1 MIDRILGFS
10 LRQRLL
16 VVIGALLLM
25 AGGLWAFGQL
35 PIDAV
40 PDVTNNQVQI
50 NTRTPGLA
58 PAEVEKLV
66 TYPVEVAMG
75 GVPFVT
81 GTRSI
86 SQPGLSQVTVVFDDN
101 VSIYFA
107 RQLLLERL
115 ATVGGSL
122 PPNVGTP
129 TMSPISTGLGEIYQ
143 YTLDSDTV
151 SPTDLKTLQEF
162 LVKPQLR
169 TVPGVAEVNTYGG
182 YDKQFQIEI
191 DPKRML
197 SRDVTLRQLEEAV
210 SRNNANAGGGFIIQG
225 PQQLLV
231 RGIGVA
237 RNTKDLGNIV
247 VDAERGT
254 PIFLRDVADVKE
266 GKGLRQSAALHNGR
280 ETVLGVAMM
289 LKGANSRTVALAVDD
304 KIRLLRTEL
313 PPGVRITTVYN
324 RTELVDK
331 TIGTVEKNLLEGGL
345 LVIAVLLL
353 LLGNLRGALIVA
365 CLIPLSLMVAIIGMQ
380 QFGISANL
388 LSLGAIDFGLI
399 VDGGV
404 VLVENTVRRLAEARQ
419 HEARTLSRAQVTH
432 TVLQSAREVGAP
444 LTFGV
449 AIIIMVY
456 LPIMTLTGV
465 EGKMFRP
472 MAYTVALALGGA
484 LILSLTL
491 IPALCALGL
500 SRDTHEKENPFMR
513 GAERLYTPVL
523 AWALGHRG
531 VVVTVSI
538 LLFAGCT
545 ALFPLLGS
553 EFTPTLD
560 EGAIAINAAR
570 VPGVS
575 VAQSVKMLTPMEQ
588 TIKAFPEVK
597 DVYDRL
603 GTAEVANDPMPPS
616 YGDTIITLND
626 RDTWPKGVTKDSL
639 VASMQDRLDK
649 DVPGMNYSFSQPIKG
664 RTDELVSGV
673 KADVALKV
681 FGEDMNTLNGLG
693 VRLQDALRK
702 VPGAQDVTMQQTADG
717 LPTVEITVD
726 RDEVARYGISVAD
739 VLDVIE
745 SCVGGR
751 TLGQVAEGDR
761 RFDIVVK
768 LPEAQRN
775 DLDAIRGLQVS
786 APDGGR
792 VPLSS
797 LAEIAV
803 RDSPAQINR
812 EQGQR
817 FVVVQANVRG
827 RDLGSFIADAQAQAT
842 RQVPLPSGYH
852 LEWGGQFQNLQS
864 ARARLLIVVPLSLAL
879 IFLLLFMTF
888 GSLRQAAIIFTG
900 VPLAVTGGILALLG
914 RGLPFSISAGVGFI
928 ALFGVA
934 VLNGVV
940 LVSAINKL
948 RDGGDDVL
956 TAVREGARTRLRPV
970 LMTALVASLGFIPM
984 ALSTGVGAEV
994 QRPLATV
1001 VIGGIVSS
1009 TLLTLVVLPT
1019 LYAWFEKE
1027 EGDVDVTGGSEGLP
1041 SRMEDAT
1048 GAEPRF
1054 APSPEREG
1062 LTVHFQEPK
1071 AS

>member
-1 MIDRILGFS
+1 MMERILKFS

-16 VVIGALLLM
+16 IVIGSLLL
-25 AGGLWAFGQL
+25 AVGGLWAFGQL

-50 NTRTPGLA
+50 NTRAPGLA

-66 TYPVEVAMG
+66 TYPIEVAMS
-75 GVPFVT
+75 GVPYVT

-86 SQPGLSQVTVVFDDN
+86 SQPGLSQVTVVFDDS

-115 ATVGGSL
+115 AALGGSL

-129 TMSPISTGLGEIYQ
+129 AMSPISTGLGEIYQ
-143 YTLDSDTV
+143 YTLDSDTI
-151 SPTDLKTLQEF
+151 SLTDLKTLQEF

-191 DPKRML
+191 DPQRML
-197 SRDVTLRQLEEAV
+197 SHSVTLRQLEDAV
-210 SRNNANAGGGFIIQG
+210 SRSNTNAGGGFIIQG

-237 RNTKDLGNIV
+237 RNTKDIGNIV

-254 PIFLRDVADVKE
+254 PIYVRDVADVKE
-266 GKGLRQSAALHNGR
+266 GAGLRQSAALHNGK
-280 ETVLGVAMM
+280 ETVLGIAMM

-304 KIRLLRTEL
+304 KVRQIRTEL

-324 RTELVDK
+324 RTDLVDK
-331 TIGTVEKNLLEGGL
+331 TIGTVEKNLLEGGF

-365 CLIPLSLMVAIIGMQ
+365 CLIPLSLMFTIIGMQ

-404 VLVENTVRRLAEARQ
+404 VLVENIVRRLAQARE
-419 HEARTLSRAQVTH
+419 HAARTLSRAEVIQ
-432 TVLQSAREVGAP
+432 TVLKSAVEVGAP

-472 MAYTVALALGGA
+472 MAYTVSLALGGA
-484 LILSLTL
+484 LLLSLTL

-500 SRDTHEKENPFMR
+500 SRDTREKENPFMR
-513 GAERLYTPVL
+513 GAERLYAPAL
-523 AWALGHRG
+523 GWALGHR
-531 VVVTVSI
+531 VVVAAVSV
-538 LLFAGCT
+538 LFFAGCA

-560 EGAIAINAAR
+560 EGAVAINAAR
-570 VPGVS
+570 IPGVS
-575 VAQSVKMLTPMEQ
+575 VSQSVKMLTPMEQ
-588 TIKAFPEVK
+588 VIESFPEVK

-616 YGDTIITLND
+616 FGDTIITLKD
-626 RDTWPKGVTKDSL
+626 REEWPKGVTKDSL
-639 VASMQDRLDK
+639 VAAMQDRLNK

-681 FGEDMNTLNGLG
+681 FGEDMITLNKLG
-693 VRLQDALRK
+693 MQLQDVLRK
-702 VPGAQDVTMQQTADG
+702 VPGAADVTMPHTADG
-717 LPTVEITVD
+717 LPTVEITID
-726 RDEVARYGISVAD
+726 RDKAARFGINAAD
-739 VLDVIE
+739 VQDVIE
-745 SCVGGR
+745 SCIGGR
-751 TLGQVAEGDR
+751 TLGQVTEGDR

-768 LPEAQRN
+768 LPESQRS
-775 DLDAIRGLQVS
+775 DLNVVRSLQVS
-786 APDGGR
+786 APSGER

-827 RDLGSFIADAQAQAT
+827 HDLGSFVADAQTQAG
-842 RQVPLPSGYH
+842 RQVKLPSGYY

-864 ARARLLIVVPLSLAL
+864 ARARLLIVVPLSLVL
-879 IFLLLFMTF
+879 IFLLLFLTF

-900 VPLAVTGGILALLG
+900 VPLAVTGGILALFG
-914 RGLPFSISAGVGFI
+914 RGLPFSISAGIGFI

-948 RDGGDDVL
+948 RAEGADVL

-984 ALSTGVGAEV
+984 AVSTGVGAEV

-1001 VIGGIVSS
+1001 VIGGIISS
-1009 TLLTLVVLPT
+1009 TLLTLIVLPT
-1019 LYAWFEKE
+1019 LYGWFERKE
-1027 EGDVDVTGGSEGLP
+1027 ADHAGSLRPRTEEVTGQEGV
-1041 SRMEDAT
+1041 M
-1048 GAEPRF
+1048 
-1054 APSPEREG
+1054 
-1062 LTVHFQEPK
+1062 VHF
-1071 AS
+1071 

>member
-10 LRQRLL
+10 LQQRLL
-16 VVIGALLLM
+16 VVIGALLLA
-25 AGGLWAFGQL
+25 AGGFWAFGRL

-50 NTRTPGLA
+50 NTRAPGLA

-75 GVPFVT
+75 GVPDVK

-86 SQPGLSQVTVVFDDN
+86 SQPGLSQVTVVFDDS

-115 ATVGGSL
+115 ASLGGGL
-122 PPNVGTP
+122 PTGVGTP

-151 SPTDLKTLQEF
+151 SPTDLHTLQEF

-182 YDKQFQIEI
+182 YEKQFQVEI
-191 DPKRML
+191 DPQRML
-197 SRDVTLRQLEEAV
+197 SHDVTLRQVEEAV
-210 SRNNANAGGGFIIQG
+210 QRNNVNAGGGYIIQG
-225 PQQLLV
+225 PEQFLV

-237 RNTKDLGNIV
+237 RGAKDIGNIV
-247 VDAERGT
+247 VVSERGT
-254 PIFLRDVADVKE
+254 PIYVRDVATVRE
-266 GKGLRQSAALHNGR
+266 GAGLRQSAALHNGR

-289 LKGANSRTVALAVDD
+289 LKGANSRTVALAIDER
-304 KIRLLRTEL
+304 IRQIRSEL

-331 TIGTVEKNLLEGGL
+331 TIGTVERNLLEGGV
-345 LVIAVLLL
+345 LVVAVLLL

-365 CLIPLSLMVAIIGMQ
+365 CLIPLSLMVAVIGMQ

-404 VLVENTVRRLAEARQ
+404 VLVENTVRRLAEARM
-419 HEARTLSRAQVTH
+419 HTGRTLSRSEVTQA
-432 TVLQSAREVGAP
+432 VLQSAREVGTP

-484 LILSLTL
+484 LLLSLTL

-500 SRDTHEKENPFMR
+500 SRDTRERDNPFMR
-513 GAERLYTPVL
+513 GAERLYGPIL
-523 AWALGHRG
+523 AWALMHRVA
-531 VVVTVSI
+531 VVAASS
-538 LLFAGCT
+538 LFFVGCA

-553 EFTPTLD
+553 EFIPTLD
-560 EGAIAINAAR
+560 EGAIGINAAR

-575 VAQSVKMLTPMEQ
+575 VDQSVKMLAPMERV
-588 TIKAFPEVK
+588 IGSYPEVR

-616 YGDTIITLND
+616 FGDTIITLKD
-626 RDTWPKGVTKDSL
+626 RDKWPRGVTKDAL
-639 VASMQDRLDK
+639 VQDMQDRLDK
-649 DVPGMNYSFSQPIKG
+649 EVPGMGYSFSQPIKG

-673 KADVALKV
+673 KADVALQV
-681 FGEDMNTLNGLG
+681 FGEDMSTLTGLG
-693 VRLQDALRK
+693 TRLQGVLSK
-702 VPGAQDVTMQQTADG
+702 VPGAQDVTMPQTADG
-717 LPTVEITVD
+717 MPTVEITVD
-726 RDEVARYGISVAD
+726 RDRVARYGINVGD
-739 VLDVIE
+739 VQDVIE
-745 SCVGGR
+745 SCIGGR

-775 DLDAIRGLQVS
+775 DIAAIRNLQVS
-786 APDGGR
+786 APDGER
-792 VPLSS
+792 IPLSS

-803 RDSPAQINR
+803 RASPAQISR

-827 RDLGSFIADAQAQAT
+827 RDLGSFIADAQAQAA
-842 RQVPLPSGYH
+842 RQVPLPPGYH

-864 ARARLLIVVPLSLAL
+864 ARARLLVVVPLSLAL

-888 GSLRQAAIIFTG
+888 NSLRQAAIIFTG
-900 VPLAVTGGILALLG
+900 VPLAVTGGILALLV
-914 RGLPFSISAGVGFI
+914 RHMPFSISAGVGFI

-948 RDGGDDVL
+948 RDQGFGAEK
-956 TAVREGARTRLRPV
+956 AVREGARTRLRPV

-1009 TLLTLVVLPT
+1009 TLLTLIVLPT
-1019 LYAWFEKE
+1019 LYAWFENDRRRHETPPLEAE
-1027 EGDVDVTGGSEGLP
+1027 EVAQQPTLV
-1041 SRMEDAT
+1041 
-1048 GAEPRF
+1048 
-1054 APSPEREG
+1054 
-1062 LTVHFQEPK
+1062 
-1071 AS
+1071 

>member
-1 MIDRILGFS
+1 MIERILTFS

-16 VVIGALLLM
+16 IVIGALLLI

-50 NTRTPGLA
+50 NTRAPGLA

-66 TYPVEVAMG
+66 TYPVEVAMS
-75 GVPFVT
+75 GVPYVSE
-81 GTRSI
+81 TRSI
-86 SQPGLSQVTVVFDDN
+86 SQPGLSQVTVVFDDS

-107 RQLLLERL
+107 RQLLMERL
-115 ATVGGSL
+115 ATLGGSL

-182 YDKQFQIEI
+182 YDKQFQIEM
-191 DPKRML
+191 DPQRML
-197 SRDVTLRQLEEAV
+197 SHSITLRQLEDAV
-210 SRNNANAGGGFIIQG
+210 DRNNTNAGGGFIIQG

-237 RNTKDLGNIV
+237 RNTKDIGNIV
-247 VDAERGT
+247 VDADRGT
-254 PIFLRDVADVKE
+254 PIYVRDVADVKE
-266 GKGLRQSAALHNGR
+266 GAGLRQSAALHNGR
-280 ETVLGVAMM
+280 ETVLGIAMM
-289 LKGANSRTVALAVDD
+289 LKGANSRTVALAVDE
-304 KIRLLRTEL
+304 KIRQIRTEL
-313 PPGVRITTVYN
+313 PPGVQITTVYN
-324 RTELVDK
+324 RTDLVDK
-331 TIGTVEKNLLEGGL
+331 TIGTVEKNLLEGGF

-365 CLIPLSLMVAIIGMQ
+365 CLIPLSLMFAIIGMQ

-404 VLVENTVRRLAEARQ
+404 VLVENTVRRLAQARE
-419 HEARTLSRAQVTH
+419 HAARTLSRAEVVQ
-432 TVLQSAREVGAP
+432 TVLKSAVEVGAP

-472 MAYTVALALGGA
+472 MAYTVSLALGGA
-484 LILSLTL
+484 LLLSLTL

-500 SRDTHEKENPFMR
+500 SRDTREKENLFMR
-513 GAERLYTPVL
+513 GAERLYGPVL
-523 AWALGHRG
+523 GWALGHRA
-531 VVVTVSI
+531 VVAAVSV
-538 LLFAGCT
+538 LFFVGCA

-570 VPGVS
+570 ISGVS
-575 VAQSVKMLTPMEQ
+575 VSQSVKMLTPME
-588 TIKAFPEVK
+588 TAIKAFPEVK

-616 YGDTIITLND
+616 FGDTIITLKN
-626 RDTWPKGVTKDSL
+626 REEWPKGVTKDSL
-639 VASMQDRLDK
+639 VAAMQDKLNK

-681 FGEDMNTLNGLG
+681 FGEDITTLNRLG
-693 VRLQDALRK
+693 TQLQDVLRK
-702 VPGAQDVTMQQTADG
+702 VPGASDVSMPQTADG
-717 LPTVEITVD
+717 LPTVEITVS
-726 RDEVARYGISVAD
+726 RDKVARFGINVAD
-739 VLDVIE
+739 VQDVIE
-745 SCVGGR
+745 SCIGGR

-768 LPEAQRN
+768 LPESQRN
-775 DLDAIRGLQVS
+775 DLSVIRNLQVS
-786 APDGGR
+786 APSGER

-827 RDLGSFIADAQAQAT
+827 RDLGSFIADAQAQAE
-842 RQVPLPSGYH
+842 RRVKLPSGYH

-864 ARARLLIVVPLSLAL
+864 ARARLLVVVPLSLVL
-879 IFLLLFMTF
+879 IFLLLFLTF

-900 VPLAVTGGILALLG
+900 VPLAVTGGILALFS
-914 RGLPFSISAGVGFI
+914 RGLPFSISAGIGFI

-948 RDGGDDVL
+948 RDEGTDVL

-984 ALSTGVGAEV
+984 AISTGVGAEV

-1001 VIGGIVSS
+1001 VIGGIISS

-1019 LYAWFEKE
+1019 LYGWF
-1027 EGDVDVTGGSEGLP
+1027 
-1041 SRMEDAT
+1041 
-1048 GAEPRF
+1048 
-1054 APSPEREG
+1054 EREG
-1062 LTVHFQEPK
+1062 TDDPDSLRPQTEEVTEVERMIPAPEQDAVMVHFQEAKTP
-1071 AS
+1071 